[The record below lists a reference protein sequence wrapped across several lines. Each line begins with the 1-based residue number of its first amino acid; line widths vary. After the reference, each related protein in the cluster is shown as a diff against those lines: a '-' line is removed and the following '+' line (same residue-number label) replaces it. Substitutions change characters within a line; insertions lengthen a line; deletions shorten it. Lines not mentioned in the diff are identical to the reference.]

1 MGGKKKKGG
10 KGKKGDDDEMNIGTL
25 NAILEA
31 QVQSMQ
37 QKIVLEQERLTNAL
51 GAQDYLRSKE
61 VDLDGK
67 MEDLKTATKFKI
79 GEMTIMYRRME

>member
-37 QKIVLEQERLTNAL
+37 
-51 GAQDYLRSKE
+51 
-61 VDLDGK
+61 
-67 MEDLKTATKFKI
+67 
-79 GEMTIMYRRME
+79 